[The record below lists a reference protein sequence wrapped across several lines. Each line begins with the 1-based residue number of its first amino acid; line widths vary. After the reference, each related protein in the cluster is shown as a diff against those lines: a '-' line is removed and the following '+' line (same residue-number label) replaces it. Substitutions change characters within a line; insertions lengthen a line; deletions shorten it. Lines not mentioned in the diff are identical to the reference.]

1 MKSKTL
7 SIIFR
12 YVLLIILVGL
22 SLLVDAQTQYPC
34 GAVEMQKELYLK
46 DKKWLDMQE
55 KTEQVLFR
63 QKGGFVG
70 SRSTDTYTLP
80 VVVHVV
86 HNNGS
91 ENISDDQIEQAI
103 SNLNAAFSHTG
114 PYQTK
119 GEGFD
124 TKIQFCLANRTPDNQ
139 STSGINRVISNLTN
153 MTMETQDEEL
163 KNLSRWDPNQYIN
176 IWVVN
181 EITSQSQGTGVAGY
195 AYLAGMHGQ
204 PVDGMVCEAKYFGKS
219 PADDVVFIHEMGHY
233 LNLLHTFDG
242 GCTNNLCDQEGD
254 KVCDTPPDQA
264 LHSACVFNSC
274 GTDKNDTR
282 SINPFTTDVNDMTQN
297 YMDYSPFECQ
307 FAFTK
312 GQSERMRLTIENI
325 RESLLQSEGCL
336 SPCLSTISGSIS
348 APTEAV
354 TGEKVNLSFS
364 GAGATTYVWTVN
376 GTQIGTS
383 ATPEYVFTAPGTYT
397 ITLVAGNQDA
407 NCIYKTKHTITVK
420 CNILADFNP
429 IVSVVKE
436 GESIRFTSTSAGVKD
451 YVWKIDGTP
460 AGSGP
465 SLDYTFT
472 QTRDY
477 LVQLQVSNEYCS
489 QIKTGKVSV
498 QNACGDSIWQ
508 YQIANDKDY
517 EYFTAPLKDGSFY
530 YSASADNLNS
540 RLVGFIDKNGVHKWS
555 YSYSTPNSSRPVP
568 YILSDGGLLVL
579 ENLTNASNS
588 FLSATKFNQN
598 GDKIWSASYNIPS
611 VLFFHALPI
620 KDGILITSGYYL
632 LYLDNDGQVKWSKV
646 MPTIDDAITSVQKTE
661 NDNHI
666 WCLGNGV
673 ENGVR
678 KMKLIKMDLNGNI
691 LNSFFIIPSQNMQLG
706 HRFLGFFN
714 DGSIALHLSNDGNPL
729 DNYIMCVGKT
739 GVILWQ
745 KKYNGILNSINIA
758 DNKLLITAY
767 KLPERQYEMVIL
779 DTNGTK
785 LSSATTTEKNFG
797 NQNYISS
804 NGSLWVI
811 PMTWQKVTTFIN
823 LNSNAIQANC
833 YIKSSNFDLQ
843 NESGWT
849 TEPYNSLP
857 FLTAQVQ
864 KIPAPLVN
872 YTLEQTQVLKTCRTP
887 NPCPKN
893 CNEEVSH
900 LKLIKEKRSNTFQVH
915 PGSNDELLLSGFAVE
930 DETYYY
936 GTLKKDGSFAKI
948 NSFSSNQKNGLQK
961 YIEHE
966 NFRYLI
972 MSDGPN
978 FVLKKETLNGVEVF
992 TKVYNGVKKDITVH
1006 IYNERLLG
1014 SGGNFAFCLDLDGNM
1029 LWNKSILK
1037 NDAAPVNVASK
1048 DGIWNVFVNSLL
1060 ELHITK
1066 IDIHGTLEISK
1077 IVKLPY
1083 PSNSNFIQGVASD
1096 LGGLV
1101 FKLGLT
1107 LPEGVRNILV
1117 KVDKNGSV
1125 EYSKYVE
1132 NDTGSFAGYSENSG
1146 YVLHHTVIPTSA
1158 GVERKFNLFN
1168 PDGDIVYTKEL
1179 SVACDVNQIS
1189 KFKHGWILNCR
1200 AADGDYIVYIFPET
1214 TEDCMIK
1221 NSVPVKTFEL
1231 SLSSENTNL
1240 TISDLPNIMPNNMT
1254 ELIMKNFN
1262 MAASKVCEI
1271 FIPCIE
1277 ICDNGIDDDDNG
1289 LTDCND
1295 PTCPC
1300 NTCLNKADLVLS
1312 SIDSIHCIG
1321 NEYMAT
1327 LTICNKGDADFNG
1340 NVPLVFYDGN
1350 PWEKSVNALSTSLLF
1365 LGSLQKDSCTQVT
1378 YRFAK
1383 YRDGD
1388 IFAVINAKENLMT
1401 PFDQN
1406 TIFSD
1411 VDCDP
1416 SNNTKSIRFAPS
1428 TPILDLG
1435 PDVEICR
1442 GQIVNLSPHKMDF
1455 SISYIYI

>member
-1 MKSKTL
+1 M
-7 SIIFR
+7 
-12 YVLLIILVGL
+12 
-22 SLLVDAQTQYPC
+22 
-34 GAVEMQKELYLK
+34 
-46 DKKWLDMQE
+46 
-55 KTEQVLFR
+55 
-63 QKGGFVG
+63 
-70 SRSTDTYTLP
+70 
-80 VVVHVV
+80 
-86 HNNGS
+86 
-91 ENISDDQIEQAI
+91 
-103 SNLNAAFSHTG
+103 
-114 PYQTK
+114 
-119 GEGFD
+119 
-124 TKIQFCLANRTPDNQ
+124 
-139 STSGINRVISNLTN
+139 
-153 MTMETQDEEL
+153 
-163 KNLSRWDPNQYIN
+163 
-176 IWVVN
+176 
-181 EITSQSQGTGVAGY
+181 
-195 AYLAGMHGQ
+195 
-204 PVDGMVCEAKYFGKS
+204 
-219 PADDVVFIHEMGHY
+219 
-233 LNLLHTFDG
+233 LNLDFETVWSKKYRKNSSTNEVSTLGFENYKDG
-242 GCTNNLCDQEGD
+242 WLID
-254 KVCDTPPDQA
+254 
-264 LHSACVFNSC
+264 VFNS
-274 GTDKNDTR
+274 
-282 SINPFTTDVNDMTQN
+282 INGN
-297 YMDYSPFECQ
+297 YEN
-307 FAFTK
+307 TVIHVK
-312 GQSERMRLTIENI
+312 GNQPLEGCYY
-325 RESLLQSEGCL
+325 SEGAKPIFRNEVINLLPSNIQLGDDLPTAVEANIKILDL
-336 SPCLSTISGSIS
+336 S
-348 APTEAV
+348 
-354 TGEKVNLSFS
+354 
-364 GAGATTYVWTVN
+364 
-376 GTQIGTS
+376 
-383 ATPEYVFTAPGTYT
+383 
-397 ITLVAGNQDA
+397 
-407 NCIYKTKHTITVK
+407 
-420 CNILADFNP
+420 
-429 IVSVVKE
+429 VS
-436 GESIRFTSTSAGVKD
+436 
-451 YVWKIDGTP
+451 
-460 AGSGP
+460 
-465 SLDYTFT
+465 
-472 QTRDY
+472 
-477 LVQLQVSNEYCS
+477 
-489 QIKTGKVSV
+489 
-498 QNACGDSIWQ
+498 
-508 YQIANDKDY
+508 
-517 EYFTAPLKDGSFY
+517 
-530 YSASADNLNS
+530 
-540 RLVGFIDKNGVHKWS
+540 
-555 YSYSTPNSSRPVP
+555 
-568 YILSDGGLLVL
+568 
-579 ENLTNASNS
+579 
-588 FLSATKFNQN
+588 
-598 GDKIWSASYNIPS
+598 SYN
-611 VLFFHALPI
+611 
-620 KDGILITSGYYL
+620 D
-632 LYLDNDGQVKWSKV
+632 
-646 MPTIDDAITSVQKTE
+646 
-661 NDNHI
+661 
-666 WCLGNGV
+666 
-673 ENGVR
+673 
-678 KMKLIKMDLNGNI
+678 
-691 LNSFFIIPSQNMQLG
+691 
-706 HRFLGFFN
+706 
-714 DGSIALHLSNDGNPL
+714 
-729 DNYIMCVGKT
+729 
-739 GVILWQ
+739 
-745 KKYNGILNSINIA
+745 
-758 DNKLLITAY
+758 
-767 KLPERQYEMVIL
+767 
-779 DTNGTK
+779 
-785 LSSATTTEKNFG
+785 
-797 NQNYISS
+797 
-804 NGSLWVI
+804 
-811 PMTWQKVTTFIN
+811 
-823 LNSNAIQANC
+823 
-833 YIKSSNFDLQ
+833 
-843 NESGWT
+843 
-849 TEPYNSLP
+849 
-857 FLTAQVQ
+857 
-864 KIPAPLVN
+864 
-872 YTLEQTQVLKTCRTP
+872 CRIP

-966 NFRYLI
+966 NFRYLT

-1340 NVPLVFYDGN
+1340 NVPLVFYNGN
-1350 PWEKSVNALSTSLLF
+1350 PWEKSVNALSTSLQF
-1365 LGSLQKDSCTQVT
+1365 VGTLQKDSCAQVT

-1411 VDCDP
+1411 VDCNTT
-1416 SNNTKSIRFAPS
+1416 NNTKSIRFAPS
-1428 TPILDLG
+1428 IPTLDLG

-1442 GQIVNLSPHKMDF
+1442 GQVVSLSAQDGFSSYQWQDFYPNKNYSAFTPGLYTVTVSDYCGNLQKDEILIKEKKLAPILLGDDKSICEGSTIEVNYITTMNGKFVWDDGLEGAYRKVDTAGSYTLGFYTPDNCVVKDTIEVKVIPAPILNLEDSIAICEGSSHTVTLSQTDLKYNWYDGDVSSTKVFNQAGVYTVSVSNDVCTVQDSFMIKSFRNLF
-1455 SISYIYI
+1455 SICQIP